1 MDRRGLSRT
10 MTGYWFGNHVLVG
23 HIVVSAQKG
32 VNGVRG
38 SSPVT
43 AVGEGVQIR
52 LIVVDGLA
60 GVEDGIVI

>member
-1 MDRRGLSRT
+1 MDRWGLSRT
-10 MTGYWFGNHVLVG
+10 MTGHRFGDHVLVG

-43 AVGEGVQIR
+43 TVGEGVQIR
-52 LIVVDGLA
+52 LIVVDIGS
-60 GVEDGIVI
+60 GVVTGVPA